1 MANRYLLLL
10 LLGMVLELSV
20 VFGEGTPVAKIG
32 QSGEFLELEQNGQ
45 TIKDYLPLHRT
56 AGVRHFSA
64 GVGVE
69 ERSAVYPP
77 FSLKII
83 MTAGG
88 KPFLADVAVTIQPVK
103 GGSAIAIPRD
113 QVQGPWLFVDLA
125 PGLYEVSATDGD
137 HIQRLKEVKV
147 EAGKQ
152 KVIYLR
158 WAEDHGIAG
167 RVPAE

>member
-1 MANRYLLLL
+1 MANRYVLVL
-10 LLGMVLELSV
+10 LLGIVLEHQAI
-20 VFGEGTPVAKIG
+20 FAEENPVAKIG

-45 TIKDYLPLHRT
+45 TIKDHLPLHRT

-64 GVGVE
+64 GVGLE

-77 FSLKII
+77 FSLKIV

-103 GGSAIAIPRD
+103 GGTAIAIPRD

-125 PGLYEVSATDGD
+125 PGLYDVTATDGD

-158 WAEDHGIAG
+158 WAEDHSVAG